1 MRFMNMWEKKILASV
16 IEKKIGGNHA
26 FFRDNY
32 VKNQRKIP
40 YMYIVNMYFSIF
52 QMLIN
57 FL

>member
-16 IEKKIGGNHA
+16 IEKKIGGNQA

-52 QMLIN
+52 H
-57 FL
+57 FSDVD